1 MNGVSINHRAIQRK
15 TNRKLLRRQ
24 WQLQLNVWLGI
35 LFLCVFSFAPLFGI
49 ILAFKDYSIRT
60 GVAGI
65 FTSPW
70 NNFAHFKEFFTNY
83 RFSELLR
90 NTVILSVSKLVATFA
105 ASVFLAVLISEVRG
119 KRLKR
124 IYQTISYLPHFISWA
139 LVYTIAYNMFS
150 ENMGIVNELL
160 KATGLAHESIP
171 FMTDPEYFYGF
182 AVFLSVWKTTGWS
195 AIIFLAAISG
205 IDPGLYEAA
214 AVDGANRLHR
224 IWHITLPSILPSV
237 VTVLIINIGSL
248 LGGGMG
254 GSNFELSYL
263 FGNAK
268 NSSAADIIQTYSFT
282 MGLSQGR
289 FAFATAVDLCQSI
302 ISVLLVITSNKIAKK
317 VSGIGLMY
325 ERERKA
331 P

>member
-1 MNGVSINHRAIQRK
+1 M
-15 TNRKLLRRQ
+15 RRQ

-49 ILAFKDYSIRT
+49 TLAFKDYSIRT

-65 FTSPW
+65 FTSQW
-70 NNFAHFKEFFTNY
+70 NHFAHFKEFFTNY
-83 RFSELLR
+83 RFPELLR
-90 NTVILSVSKLVATFA
+90 NTIILSVLKLIATFA
-105 ASVFLAVLISEVRG
+105 ASIFLAVLISEVRG
-119 KRLKR
+119 TRLKR
-124 IYQTISYLPHFISWA
+124 LYQTVSYLPHFISWA

-150 ENMGIVNELL
+150 ENMGVVNELL
-160 KATGLAHESIP
+160 KATGLTKNSVP
-171 FMTDPEYFYGF
+171 FMTDPDYFYGF

-214 AVDGANRLHR
+214 AVDGASRLRR

-302 ISVLLVITSNKIAKK
+302 ISIILVITSNKIAKK
-317 VSGIGLMY
+317 VSGIGLM
-325 ERERKA
+325 
-331 P
+331 

>member
-1 MNGVSINHRAIQRK
+1 MNGVSVNHRAIQRK
-15 TNRKLLRRQ
+15 ANRKLIRRQ

-49 ILAFKDYSIRT
+49 TLAFKDYSIRT

-70 NNFAHFKEFFTNY
+70 NHFAHFREFFTNY
-83 RFSELLR
+83 RFPELLR
-90 NTVILSVSKLVATFA
+90 NTIILSVLKLIATFA
-105 ASVFLAVLISEVRG
+105 ASIFLAVLISEVRG

-124 IYQTISYLPHFISWA
+124 LYQTISYLPHFISWA

-150 ENMGIVNELL
+150 ENMGVVNVLL
-160 KATGLAHESIP
+160 KSTGLAKESIP
-171 FMTDPEYFYGF
+171 FMTDPDYFYGF

-214 AVDGANRLHR
+214 AVDGASRLRR

-302 ISVLLVITSNKIAKK
+302 ISVILVVTSNKIAKK
-317 VSGIGLMY
+317 VSGIGLM
-325 ERERKA
+325 
-331 P
+331 